1 MQIHH
6 FVLETV
12 FCIFNGRTKSLKKK
26 IHRHLATCTHHHRHT
41 FHLLSVMCVLLFL
54 FIEQE
59 KLHMFHGRLI
69 AALRRVVL
77 FPVKKNKTSK
87 LVVVCVEEEI
97 ND

>member
-1 MQIHH
+1 
-6 FVLETV
+6 
-12 FCIFNGRTKSLKKK
+12 
-26 IHRHLATCTHHHRHT
+26 
-41 FHLLSVMCVLLFL
+41 
-54 FIEQE
+54 
-59 KLHMFHGRLI
+59 MFHGRLI